1 MIGLLVM
8 ALLLISAV
16 GLGQAK
22 TQIELWFPPGN
33 QIAENMQPTIERFN
47 AAHPD
52 IEAVI
57 VHRDPAPAAV
67 LTAVAGDVAPNVIF
81 GAHSWSPTYAA
92 NNILVN
98 LWPYII
104 RDGLEA
110 EYRQDFFPGALV
122 TGNTYRGQLIGLPM
136 LLQIEALYYQP
147 EIFDRSGIAVPD
159 EGWTWD
165 DLAQMAQRMTR
176 IDADGTVSTYG
187 AASSTAQNM
196 AILFL
201 MQHGATIWDEETYRS
216 TVNQPE
222 FREGIEQLYDL
233 AQRNVIY
240 LGQNVHVNSNDIRE
254 AFLNA
259 NVGIFQDGTYRLPA
273 IEEQNPDVRVLPLPS
288 RSPDAEPVTM
298 LTLRNINIL
307 RSRDAAKEEASWRFV
322 KWLME
327 PENLAQT
334 SVDISALGGRPSLI
348 QQPVYAEYIARSPH
362 LTAFA
367 SMLAPYSTG
376 VGFTGIP
383 GRDEVFNKGF
393 TPLTVQALRGELPV
407 PAYIDQLHQVVDQIL
422 AEYR

>member
-1 MIGLLVM
+1 MRVFIVM
-8 ALLLISAV
+8 ALLLFGTV
-16 GLGQAK
+16 GMGQAK

-33 QIAENMQPTIERFN
+33 QIAENMQPTVDRFN

-52 IEAVI
+52 IEAVL
-57 VHRDPAPAAV
+57 VHRDPAPAA
-67 LTAVAGDVAPNVIF
+67 LLAAAAGDVAPNVIF

-92 NNILVN
+92 NGLLLD
-98 LWPYII
+98 LWPFII

-110 EYRQDFFPGALV
+110 EYQSDFFPGALV
-122 TGNTYRGQLIGLPM
+122 TGNTYRGQLVGLPM

-165 DLAQMAQRMTR
+165 DFAQIAQRMTR
-176 IDADGTVSTYG
+176 IEGDGSVSVYG
-187 AASSTAQNM
+187 AGSTTAQNM

-201 MQHGATIWDEETYRS
+201 MQHGATIWDEETYTS

-222 FREGIEQLYDL
+222 FREGIEQLRDL
-233 AQRNVIY
+233 AERNVVY
-240 LGQNVHVNSNDIRE
+240 MGQDVHLPSNTIRD
-254 AFLNA
+254 AFLA
-259 NVGIFQDGTYRLPA
+259 GNVGIQQDGTYRLPL
-273 IEEQNPDVRVLPLPS
+273 IEAQNPDARVLPLPR
-288 RSPDAEPVTM
+288 RSPDADPVTM
-298 LTLRNINIL
+298 LTLRNVNIL
-307 RSRDAAKEEASWRFV
+307 RSRDAAKEQASWTFV

-348 QQPVYAEYIARSPH
+348 EQPVYAEYIARSPH
-362 LTAFA
+362 LSAFA
-367 SMLAPYSTG
+367 SLLAPYSTG

-383 GRDEVFNKGF
+383 GRDDIFNQGF
-393 TPLTVQALRGELPV
+393 TPLTVGALRGDLPV
-407 PAYIDQLHQVVDQIL
+407 PAYIDQLHQIVDQIL